1 MTFKKSSQR
10 HREVLQHPQGKNTVS
25 VARGVLQD
33 QRTSI
38 IDAEEV
44 REEHPC
50 THCCAIT
57 LNLLFSCCNIT
68 KERKEP
74 AFSFFFRFLYAF

>member
-1 MTFKKSSQR
+1 MTLKKKKP
-10 HREVLQHPQGKNTVS
+10 HKDREVLQHPQGKNTAS
-25 VARGVLQD
+25 VAWGVLQD

-50 THCCAIT
+50 TLCCATT
-57 LNLLFSCCNIT
+57 LTCCNIT

-74 AFSFFFRFLYAF
+74 AFSFFYM